1 MVAHHITF
9 QCQVLIFMLLGN
21 ELGVNHFTM
30 DLHFSTLKFEIFCSF
45 KKKSTTTYGMLEPT
59 SRKMKIV
66 NENDDIEELNT
77 IEVFDKNNQLI
88 DGATII

>member
-1 MVAHHITF
+1 
-9 QCQVLIFMLLGN
+9 MLLGN

-30 DLHFSTLKFEIFCSF
+30 ALHFSTLKFEIFYSF
-45 KKKSTTTYGMLEPT
+45 KKKSSTTYGILEPT
-59 SRKMKIV
+59 SKKMKIA

-77 IEVFDKNNQLI
+77 IEMFDENNQFI